1 MTGVLAVYEKELAT
15 YFRSAIAYFVVA
27 VFMLGT
33 GYFFLY
39 NIFLTGDA
47 TMAGTFL
54 NMGLLLVTLLPI
66 VSMRLFAAE
75 WSGGTMELLLTAP
88 VSPWQ
93 VVLGKYLGA
102 ATILLA
108 MAVATVVDLI
118 PLYLFGNPETNT
130 ILSGYLGFLLLG
142 LASLAIGQLC
152 SALTENQIIAAL
164 VTAAVLLAFWFVGHV
179 ETFQTSVP
187 VRQLVRYLS
196 FALHYVDLIQGL
208 VRSEAIVF
216 YAVVGGIA
224 LTLNAAYLQWQR

>member
-1 MTGVLAVYEKELAT
+1 
-15 YFRSAIAYFVVA
+15 
-27 VFMLGT
+27 
-33 GYFFLY
+33 
-39 NIFLTGDA
+39 
-47 TMAGTFL
+47 
-54 NMGLLLVTLLPI
+54 
-66 VSMRLFAAE
+66 
-75 WSGGTMELLLTAP
+75 
-88 VSPWQ
+88 
-93 VVLGKYLGA
+93 VLGKYLGA

-108 MAVATVVDLI
+108 MAAATVVDLI
-118 PLYLFGNPETNT
+118 PLYLFGNPETST

-142 LASLAIGQLC
+142 LACLAIGQLC

-216 YAVVGGIA
+216 YAAVCGIA